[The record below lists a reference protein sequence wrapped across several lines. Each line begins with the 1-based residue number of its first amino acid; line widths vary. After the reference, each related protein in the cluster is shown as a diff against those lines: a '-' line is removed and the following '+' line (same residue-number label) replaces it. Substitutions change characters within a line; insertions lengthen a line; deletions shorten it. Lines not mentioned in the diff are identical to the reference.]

1 MTPAILPFR
10 NGAHCPFLFA
20 RQPWRR
26 ADAGVDSR
34 LGTPRRGTTTVS
46 NIFTGERWSIQR
58 FVSGFSNNAFLITCF
73 RTGKSV
79 IVDTPADPD
88 ELIAA
93 ARATHV
99 EAVLITHGHQDHLEG
114 FSTVV
119 AEFGVPVGIGVA
131 DRGLLPGPAGK
142 LPFLQEF
149 IDVSTGRSVEVG
161 DITLR
166 TMATPGHTPGSTC
179 FVLGRSPAPGPGT
192 RSGPVTGSSGSSD
205 AITHVFTGDTLF
217 PGGPGRSASPQALKQ
232 ILNSITAHIFSLP
245 DTAVVLPGHGE
256 FTTIGASRR
265 EHAAF
270 AAKPLDPEL
279 SGDVTWS

>member
-1 MTPAILPFR
+1 M
-10 NGAHCPFLFA
+10 
-20 RQPWRR
+20 
-26 ADAGVDSR
+26 
-34 LGTPRRGTTTVS
+34 S
-46 NIFTGERWSIQR
+46 NIFTGTRWSVQR
-58 FVSGFSNNAFLITCF
+58 FISGFANNAFLITCV

-93 ARATHV
+93 ARATRV

-114 FSTVV
+114 LSAVV
-119 AEFGVPVGIGVA
+119 GEFGAPIGIGVA
-131 DRGLLPGPAGK
+131 DREMLSGPADK
-142 LPFLQEF
+142 LPISQEF

-166 TMATPGHTPGSTC
+166 AMATPGHTPGSTC
-179 FVLGRSPAPGPGT
+179 FVLGRSPGPGPGT
-192 RSGPVTGSSGSSD
+192 RTGPVTDSSGSSD

-217 PGGPGRSASPQALKQ
+217 PGGPGRSASPQALGQ
-232 ILNSITAHIFSLP
+232 MLDSITAHIFTLP

-270 AAKPLDPEL
+270 ATKPLDPEL